1 MKESKQKNYIVIKKK
16 TKYRKEESY
25 EKAEQSYNKA
35 IEFANLL
42 NDQVLASNLLK
53 EKELDLIEIP
63 ST

>member
-1 MKESKQKNYIVIKKK
+1 MEKN
-16 TKYRKEESY
+16 Y

-35 IEFANLL
+35 IEFANML